1 MNSRGPRGG
10 RKLLCSYAGRS
21 KLARVAE
28 LADAQ
33 ASGACARKG
42 VRVQVP
48 PRAHK
53 FLRVLAGLSWMTQSG
68 VELRHTGL
76 LTHLFNFHLRG
87 HLRNVTVALLCL
99 NHQQNR

>member
-33 ASGACARKG
+33 DSGSCVRKDVG
-42 VRVQVP
+42 VQIP
-48 PRAHK
+48 PRAQNIK
-53 FLRVLAGLSWMTQSG
+53 NLNQQQFGL
-68 VELRHTGL
+68 
-76 LTHLFNFHLRG
+76 
-87 HLRNVTVALLCL
+87 
-99 NHQQNR
+99 

>member
-53 FLRVLAGLSWMTQSG
+53 FLRVLAGLS
-68 VELRHTGL
+68 
-76 LTHLFNFHLRG
+76 
-87 HLRNVTVALLCL
+87 
-99 NHQQNR
+99 

>member
-1 MNSRGPRGG
+1 
-10 RKLLCSYAGRS
+10 
-21 KLARVAE
+21 
-28 LADAQ
+28 
-33 ASGACARKG
+33 
-42 VRVQVP
+42 
-48 PRAHK
+48 
-53 FLRVLAGLSWMTQSG
+53 MTQSG

>member
-1 MNSRGPRGG
+1 MCIRDSSTYSVAYAFETHCYLSVGPAPSGRGSPAMNSRGPRGG

-53 FLRVLAGLSWMTQSG
+53 CLRVLAGLS
-68 VELRHTGL
+68 
-76 LTHLFNFHLRG
+76 
-87 HLRNVTVALLCL
+87 
-99 NHQQNR
+99 